1 MSNPNSDIL
10 YYYELT
16 EKGRWTP
23 SMKTKKKKL
32 KMNKPRG
39 KTIMTTAKNDLS
51 KRKRR
56 TNQTKIASW
65 NVKTV
70 LTI

>member
-1 MSNPNSDIL
+1 MDTK
-10 YYYELT
+10 YE
-16 EKGRWTP
+16 
-23 SMKTKKKKL
+23 KKKKL